1 MFFDTHTHTH
11 FSNIRLID
19 SINTPKNLIN
29 AAIEKGLAGIAITD
43 HECLGG
49 HMEVNNIAREK
60 LETNPDFKIALG
72 NEIYLINERGPK
84 QKYFHFILIAKD
96 KIGHTLLNELSS
108 TAWYNEYSDRGFDRV
123 PTTKQE
129 LKDTI
134 DKYGKGHLIATTACL
149 AGELST
155 DVMELIN
162 SQALGKKAE
171 IGYYANEINDF
182 ITFCKDLFSDD
193 FYIECAPS
201 ESPEQLAVNKE
212 LRLIANKI
220 GIKMVVGSDAH
231 YINESDRLVHKAYLN
246 SKDGER
252 EVDAFYSYAHLMTE
266 DEAKNHLLKSEGY
279 DEDFIN
285 EMFKNSL
292 EIKAKIENYDLRH
305 SQKIAEVEVE
315 QYPKKEVNTEYKFI
329 NQLFNSDNVQERYWI
344 NECYKGLEKKH
355 VLNNVYLNEINIE
368 AEIILHIGE
377 TLNQCL
383 FAYFNTFKHYIDLFW
398 ECGSIIGPGRGSAT
412 GFLSNAALG
421 ITQLD
426 PIKWDLPYWR
436 FLNMERVELPSLS
449 MILGNCKKRM
459 LTTLVGV
466 YK

>member
-19 SINTPKNLIN
+19 SINTPTKLIN
-29 AAIEKGLAGIAITD
+29 AAIDKGLAGIAITD

-72 NEIYLINERGPK
+72 NEIYLVEERGPK
-84 QKYFHFILIAKD
+84 QKYYHFILIAKD
-96 KIGHTLLNELSS
+96 KVGHTLLNELSS
-108 TAWYNEYSDRGFDRV
+108 IAWYNEYSDRGYDRV
-123 PTTKQE
+123 PTTRQE
-129 LKDTI
+129 LTDTI
-134 DKYGKGHLIATTACL
+134 NKYGKGHLIATTACI
-149 AGELST
+149 AGELGSNIL
-155 DVMELIN
+155 ELIDN
-162 SQALGKKAE
+162 QALGRKTE
-171 IGYYANEINDF
+171 VNYYYNNINNF
-182 ITFCKDLFSDD
+182 IDFCKDLFNDD

-201 ESPEQLAVNKE
+201 ESDEQLAVNKILKQISE
-212 LRLIANKI
+212 QAN
-220 GIKMVVGSDAH
+220 IKMVVGSDAH

-279 DEDFIN
+279 TEDFIN

-305 SQKIAEVEVE
+305 SQKIAEVEVQ
-315 QYPKKEVNTEYKFI
+315 QYPKKVVNTKYEFI
-329 NQLFNSDNVQERYWI
+329 NRLFNSDNNQERYWI
-344 NECYKGLEKKH
+344 NECYKGLNEKNL
-355 VLNNVYLNEINIE
+355 LNDMYLDRINTE
-368 AEIILHIGE
+368 AEVILHIGE
-377 TLNQCL
+377 NLNQCL

-398 ECGSIIGPGRGSAT
+398 ECGSIVGPGRGSAT
-412 GFLSNAALG
+412 GFLSNFALG

-436 FLNMERVELPSLS
+436 FLNMERVELPSL
-449 MILGNCKKRM
+449 
-459 LTTLVGV
+459 
-466 YK
+466 